1 MLCKTMTARKVLRHF
16 WKTDSGRKGACL
28 FRIDAK
34 ASFAVAV
41 DACLLFLT
49 GVRTNERIATIY
61 ADLDLKSPTRQF
73 GFIDGL
79 LVSDLRTYRKFREF
93 GSGSFVYTW
102 RSGIKHDAAKVM
114 EFTREG
120 TSYRNGL
127 GETVELEDRYLYPL
141 LKSSDLGNG
150 RIMPRK
156 SVLVTQERM
165 SDDTLTIAGEAPKT
179 WQYLIDHASTLDGR
193 KSSIYKNRPRF
204 SIFGIGKY
212 SFAPWK
218 VAISGL
224 YKSFSFV
231 VIPPLAD
238 RPIIVDDTCYSIPC
252 NTEAEARLLGDL
264 LSSEP
269 ALAFL
274 RSLVFTDAK
283 RPITVEVLRR
293 ISLTS
298 VAQQLGRLE
307 ELEQFIHSEE
317 PNFET
322 ERQIT
327 LAMEPKLSYPVC
339 AYIE

>member
-1 MLCKTMTARKVLRHF
+1 
-16 WKTDSGRKGACL
+16 
-28 FRIDAK
+28 
-34 ASFAVAV
+34 
-41 DACLLFLT
+41 
-49 GVRTNERIATIY
+49 
-61 ADLDLKSPTRQF
+61 
-73 GFIDGL
+73 
-79 LVSDLRTYRKFREF
+79 
-93 GSGSFVYTW
+93 
-102 RSGIKHDAAKVM
+102 M

-120 TSYRNGL
+120 ASYRNGL

-165 SDDTLTIAGEAPKT
+165 GDDTSTIAGEAPKT